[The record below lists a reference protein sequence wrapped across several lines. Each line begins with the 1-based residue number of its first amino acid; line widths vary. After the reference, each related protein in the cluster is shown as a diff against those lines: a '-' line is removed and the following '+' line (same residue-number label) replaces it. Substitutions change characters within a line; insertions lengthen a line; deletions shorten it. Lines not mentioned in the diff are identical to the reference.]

1 MCCRPLRG
9 LVAGRFIDCCSLGTP
24 MPDFD
29 CVAARDDTNCI
40 GSAGYRGR
48 RGQNYPAHASGARRF
63 LAMAKI
69 PPQLQEAAEK
79 IHQDGKPKVV
89 RVKELLSWFH
99 AQRRGLLV
107 VREIRAALRK
117 AKLVT
122 VPDFEV
128 AYIDQRIKLKPLQ
141 QADKKPVTSKEI
153 VVEEHGA
160 ETDFSS
166 RAVSGGSVPDPAP
179 RIGMLKA
186 ANTPPLSVSRDT
198 ELSDAIAKMLMN
210 DYSQLPVMQGE
221 RIVQGLVSWRS
232 IGRARVRSGNPCKYV
247 RDCIEEA
254 NVVSSETHLFEAI
267 GDIAAR
273 DVVLVRNNENK
284 IIGLVTTY
292 DISSQ
297 FRDLSEP
304 FLLLSEI
311 ENHLRRLIDGKFSLE
326 ELRANRDPND
336 ANRKIENVANLTFG
350 EYIRL
355 LDKPANWERLGYDL
369 SRAECTKRLR
379 EVGRIRNDVMHFHP
393 DGISPDDMEL
403 LRDTRK
409 FLQML

>member
-1 MCCRPLRG
+1 MV
-9 LVAGRFIDCCSLGTP
+9 LV
-24 MPDFD
+24 
-29 CVAARDDTNCI
+29 
-40 GSAGYRGR
+40 
-48 RGQNYPAHASGARRF
+48 
-63 LAMAKI
+63 MAKI

-107 VREIRAALRK
+107 VREIRSALRK

-128 AYIDQRIKLKPLQ
+128 AYIDQRIELKPLQ
-141 QADKKPVTSKEI
+141 PAGKKPVASKTI
-153 VVEEHGA
+153 VVEEPGT
-160 ETDFSS
+160 ETDASS
-166 RAVSGGSVPDPAP
+166 AAVSGGSVPDPAP

-186 ANTPPLSVSRDT
+186 ANTPPLSVTRDT
-198 ELSDAIAKMLMN
+198 ELTDAIAKMLLN
-210 DYSQLPVMQGE
+210 NYSQLPVMQGE
-221 RIVQGLVSWRS
+221 RTVQGLVSWRS
-232 IGRARVRSGNPCKYV
+232 IGRAKVRSGSPCKFV

-254 NVVSSETHLFEAI
+254 DVVSSETHLFEAI
-267 GDIAAR
+267 GKIAER

-292 DISSQ
+292 DISRQ
-297 FRDLSEP
+297 FSDLAEP

-326 ELRANRDPND
+326 ELKANRDPND
-336 ANRKIENVANLTFG
+336 ASRKIENVANLTFW

-355 LDKPANWERLGYDL
+355 LDKPANWDRLGYDL

-393 DGISPDDMEL
+393 DGISPDDMDL
-403 LRDTRK
+403 LRETRK